1 MKIPATIMHSLA
13 TLILVFA
20 AFVSFGQQ
28 TNVTDAQG
36 RKQGDWKQL
45 HPNGQV
51 RYSGQ
56 FKDDKAI
63 GLFQY
68 YFDNGKLSATNN
80 HSPDGAVSSHH
91 YHSNGKIKAKG
102 IYRNMKKDSLWQY
115 FNEAEVLVLEETYK
129 QNLLHGVQRTYF
141 DNGLLGEELHFR
153 DSVKHGPWLKFFPNT
168 KKWTEAN
175 YKEGNLDGPF
185 KLFTEDG
192 KPKVQGN
199 YLNGVRTGV
208 WLMFNMN
215 GSVRTQDVYANGI
228 LKKKKMENGEFE
240 EYYES
245 RILKSKYT
253 YAKGKRNGDFE
264 EWYDLGKFV
273 SETKPATMG
282 GPDEVVEQ
290 LTGTQL
296 RVKGYYNED
305 VLNGKV
311 THYKQD
317 GSIDKVEIWENGELK
332 SSIDWEGKP

>member
-91 YHSNGKIKAKG
+91 YHTNGKIKAKG

-129 QNLLHGVQRTYF
+129 QNLLHGVQRSYY
-141 DNGLLGEELHFR
+141 DNGQIGEELHYR
-153 DSVKHGPWLKFFPNT
+153 DSVKHGSWLKFFPNS
-168 KKWTEAN
+168 KKWTEAF
-175 YKEGNLDGPF
+175 YKNGNLDGLF
-185 KLFTEDG
+185 KLFGDDG
-192 KPKVQGN
+192 KPKVQGS
-199 YLNGVRTGV
+199 YIDGVRNGV
-208 WLMFNMN
+208 WLMFNLN

-228 LKKKKMENGEFE
+228 LKKKKLENGEFE
-240 EYYES
+240 ETYES
-245 RILKSKYT
+245 GIPKSKYT
-253 YAKGKRNGDFE
+253 YVKGKRQGDFE

-273 SETKPATMG
+273 SETKPGTMG